1 MIDLQHL
8 VLHPGSAAAA
18 MLRDAL
24 AWLRGPGLRVALFSA
39 AAFAVVVVARRLVR
53 RLRHRRLARGARY
66 ISILPPPDVDPTG
79 AETLWR
85 QLRELLSPAWRRFLM
100 GQPHV
105 AFEYLW
111 DRDGVRIGLWVPGC
125 IPPGLVERA
134 VEAAWPAARAIVTG
148 QPPAPIPLATP
159 CAGGA
164 MRLADR
170 EWFPLRTDHAAD
182 PLRSVFGA
190 ARDLCDGEAAAV
202 QILARPLTGRRV
214 VRGWRAAAFLQRGG
228 GGTALGRFLDIFTP
242 GSRPATRRPPSPAQ
256 SADIRSIQTKAS
268 EQAWE
273 VAARYAVATGESAR
287 DRRPWLRGRAHEL
300 ASAFGVFTARNRLR
314 RRRLRHTAAALA
326 SRRLDRGD
334 LLSVPEIAVIAHL
347 PIDRAVAGLVRAG
360 AKAVAP
366 PVGVPTTG
374 KVLGDSEVGVIRPV
388 AIAVPDCR
396 HHLHIVGAT
405 GSGKSTLL
413 ANLVLNDVEG
423 GRGVVVIDPKGD
435 LIIDLLDRLPASAAD
450 RVVLIDPEDASAPPS
465 LNLLD
470 GFDPDVTVDNVVGI
484 FRRVWESSWGPRTD
498 DILRAACLTLLRHR
512 DTTLADVPDLLQ
524 SAKARQRFRTGLTD
538 DYLLGFWSWYEE
550 LSDGQRA
557 QLTGPVLSKLR
568 TVLSR
573 GFVRSVVGEARSTFD
588 MASVLDGGVC
598 LVRVPKGVLGDDTAR
613 LLGSFVLARVW
624 QVAAARARQ
633 GQEQRVDAALVVDE
647 CQNFLLLPRSFDEMV
662 AEARGYRLS
671 LVLAHQHLAQ
681 LPPNLRDAVSTNA
694 RSKVLF
700 NCSPEDARSLERHVG
715 PELSAH
721 DLAHLDAYQAAV
733 RPVVGGHPAPAFTL
747 RTRPAPDP
755 VEGRAAHI
763 RAVSRAT
770 FGNASPRRRTAL
782 QTVGGEGAEEV
793 IAA

>member
-1 MIDLQHL
+1 MVDLQRF
-8 VLHPGSAAAA
+8 VQDPRSATEA
-18 MLRDAL
+18 MLRLAL
-24 AWLRGPGLRVALFSA
+24 TWLGGPGLRAALLCA
-39 AAFAVVVVARRLVR
+39 AAVAVAVVARRLVR

-79 AETLWR
+79 AERLWR

-100 GQPHV
+100 GQPHI

-125 IPPGLVERA
+125 IPPGILERA
-134 VEAAWPAARAIVTG
+134 VEAAWPAARAIVSG
-148 QPPAPIPLATP
+148 RPPAPVPAATP

-170 EWFPLRTDHAAD
+170 EWFPLRTDHASD
-182 PLRSVFGA
+182 PLRSLFGA
-190 ARDLCDGEAAAV
+190 ARDLRDGEAAAV

-214 VRGWRAAAFLQRGG
+214 ARGWRAAEFLQRGG
-228 GGTALGRFLDIFTP
+228 GGTALGRFLDVFTP
-242 GSRPATRRPPSPAQ
+242 GYRPPARRSPTPAQ
-256 SADIRSIQTKAS
+256 SADIRSIQAKAS
-268 EQAWE
+268 DVAWE
-273 VAARYAVATGESAR
+273 VTARYAVSTDDAVR

-314 RRRLRHTAAALA
+314 RRRLRHPAPALA

-334 LLSVPEIAVIAHL
+334 LLSVAEIAVIAHL

-413 ANLVLNDVEG
+413 TNLVLGDVDA

-435 LIIDLLDRLPASAAD
+435 LIVDLLDRLPASAAE

-498 DILRAACLTLLRHR
+498 DILRAACLTLLRHPG
-512 DTTLADVPDLLQ
+512 TTLADVPDLLQ

-538 DYLLGFWSWYEE
+538 AYLLGFWTWYDEM
-550 LSDGQRA
+550 SDGQRA

-568 TVLSR
+568 AVLSR
-573 GFVRSVVGEARSTFD
+573 GFVRNVVGESRSTFD

-598 LVRVPKGVLGDDTAR
+598 LVRVPKGVLGEDTAR

-681 LPPNLRDAVSTNA
+681 LPGNLREAVSTNA

-700 NCSPEDARSLERHVG
+700 NLSPEDARGLERHVG

-733 RPVVGGHPAPAFTL
+733 RPVVQGHPAPAFTM
-747 RTRPAPDP
+747 RTRPAPEP
-755 VEGRAAHI
+755 VDGRAAHI

-770 FGNASPRRRTAL
+770 FGNGAPRPRTAL
-782 QTVGGEGAEEV
+782 DAVGDGGEEEE